1 MLDHAF
7 QRREIERMLLSGKRL
22 TVPKLMAMYSVGK
35 NATLELWERVQEVN
49 EIGRAHV

>member
-22 TVPKLMAMYSVGK
+22 TVPKLIKRKVGNIQSASV
-35 NATLELWERVQEVN
+35 R
-49 EIGRAHV
+49 GRPGRY

>member
-7 QRREIERMLLSGKRL
+7 QRRREIERMLLSGKRL

-35 NATLELWERVQEVN
+35 NAMGIRLIRSQ
-49 EIGRAHV
+49 RY